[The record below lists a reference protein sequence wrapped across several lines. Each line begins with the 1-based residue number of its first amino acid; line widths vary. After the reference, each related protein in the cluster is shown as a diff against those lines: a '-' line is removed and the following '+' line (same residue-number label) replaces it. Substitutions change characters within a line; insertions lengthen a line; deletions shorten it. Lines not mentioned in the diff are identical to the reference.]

1 MLFFGR
7 SLLGAGYVVL
17 NVIRVMNIIAFLSII
32 AASSVMLVKTF
43 VVSKFFFFDACEHVI
58 RIIMGGFLIL
68 TELPL
73 FKTYFS
79 RNWPLFSHRSG
90 FVMLGF
96 VMIFLGISILGNLNK
111 EATSQKS
118 LGLPFW
124 RVVIASGIVVLVLGP
139 INILA
144 SYVFRDKHSHLTA
157 RQVRSHGAVASHKA
171 DVEASTP
178 KPPSRKSHYRSF
190 FLGSKRDSLPS
201 YYSRKNA
208 DRGEMGQTPKMHMAI
223 SSPFP
228 QDASLV
234 RTAQSPGASSS
245 KYSQSPKSERYAMS
259 PELNRPNLARHPAMT
274 QGHAI

>member
-1 MLFFGR
+1 MPIFGR

-17 NVIRVMNIIAFLSII
+17 NIIRAMNIIAFLSII

-43 VVSKFFFFDACEHVI
+43 IVSKFFFFDACEHVI

-73 FKTYFS
+73 FKTYVS

-124 RVVIASGIVVLVLGP
+124 RVVIASGIVVLVMGP

-144 SYVFRDKHSHLTA
+144 SYIFRDKESHLTA

-178 KPPSRKSHYRSF
+178 KFPNRKSHYRSF

-201 YYSRKNA
+201 YYSRKNNG
-208 DRGEMGQTPKMHMAI
+208 DMTQTPKMHMAI

-228 QDASLV
+228 QDSSLT
-234 RTAQSPGASSS
+234 RTAQSPGGSSS
-245 KYSQSPKSERYAMS
+245 KYSHSPKSERYAMS
-259 PELNRPNLARHPAMT
+259 PELSRPNLAHHPAMT
-274 QGHAI
+274 LGQAI